1 MCAHPAFWYPV
12 VLVLV
17 PACRSS
23 QPSQPALPAELSAQ
37 VEQLYEA
44 FDFDAGGGAD
54 WNSLEKLFLEEA
66 CIVNPFADGAL
77 AQVSSRSEFLR
88 EFQAYVRSDSVCS
101 TGLHERILAVRGEF
115 RGNIAHT
122 WVEFEGFLPATGELK
137 TRGVDSIQWV
147 LDSTRWRVAAFTT
160 HYRR

>member
-1 MCAHPAFWYPV
+1 MNLRIG
-12 VLVLV
+12 VLL
-17 PACRSS
+17 PLLAACQAL
-23 QPSQPALPAELSAQ
+23 QPQPAPLPEELKQS

-66 CIVNPFADGAL
+66 CIVNPFADGAP
-77 AQVSSRSEFLR
+77 AQVSSRADFLR
-88 EFQAYVRSDSVCS
+88 EFQAYVRSESVRS
-101 TGLHERILAVRGEF
+101 TGLHERILAVRGEC

-147 LDSTRWRVAAFTT
+147 LDSTRWRVASFTT